1 MEAVTSEEEQE
12 RQLTYALWCR
22 VELTGSKEVEHT
34 AGEDGVKQERSQ
46 VIREGYS
53 KYVKQSSFWED
64 ESRGKVIAING
75 INGIK

>member
-1 MEAVTSEEEQE
+1 M
-12 RQLTYALWCR
+12 
-22 VELTGSKEVEHT
+22 ELTGSKEVEHT

-64 ESRGKVIAING
+64 ESRGWDKVG
-75 INGIK
+75 F